1 MNSTPTSVA
10 HLHHALFTGS
20 ILAAVSRLGTPAAAE
35 LVTGVFSRQRE
46 MRFLPGLAKLGLTH
60 LPPAVAAAQYHY
72 LSNHIGGVAVQY
84 MPESERKAWIRYVP
98 PRWIWW
104 GTALCAIPP
113 EVSAG
118 MLRGWHAQ
126 AGLSLGNPRLGFVC
140 TAQTAA
146 GDAALEGYYFEADHA
161 LAPDERL
168 RFAPGER
175 GPEFDPAL
183 APALPTADW
192 PAGRLA
198 KAHRN
203 YAMEYLRTLWPV
215 AIAQFGAPRALEVFG
230 LAARQV
236 GIQFFH
242 ETVQGLGLSPLP
254 SGMEGWGRFHA
265 AFAEAQDDV
274 LKVTPQGEGLLLSQS
289 GWTLFDAPGAVPDR
303 AARPALCA
311 LRHALLGGLLA
322 AHDARLVL
330 QPLACEV
337 TPPSSLSWRLVAKVS
352 AD

>member
-1 MNSTPTSVA
+1 MRNPIA

-35 LVTGVFSRQRE
+35 LVTRVFSRQRE
-46 MRFLPGLAKLGLTH
+46 MRFLPGLAKLGLTG

-72 LSNHIGGVAVQY
+72 LSNHIGGVAVQF
-84 MPESERKAWIRYVP
+84 MPETDRKAWIRYVP

-126 AGLSLGNPRLGFVC
+126 AGRSLGNPHLGFVC
-140 TAQTAA
+140 TGQTAA

-161 LAPDERL
+161 LAPEERL
-168 RFAPGER
+168 QFVSDER
-175 GPEFDPAL
+175 GPAFDPAL

-192 PAGRLA
+192 PAERLA

-203 YAMEYLRTLWPV
+203 YAMEYVRTLWPV
-215 AIAQFGAPRALEVFG
+215 AVAQFGAPQAIEVFG

-236 GIQFFH
+236 GLQCFH
-242 ETVQGLGLSPLP
+242 ETAGALGLSSLP
-254 SGMEGWGRFHA
+254 PGVEGWVRFHT
-265 AFAEAQDDV
+265 AFARAQDDV
-274 LKVTPQGEGLLLSQS
+274 LEATPQGEGVLLTQT
-289 GWTLFDAPGAVPDR
+289 GWTLFDAPDAVPDPT
-303 AARPALCA
+303 ARPALEA
-311 LRHALLGGLLA
+311 LWTALLGGLLA
-322 AHDARLVL
+322 AHDARLEL
-330 QPLACEV
+330 RPQPVAEGTGTSLAWHLLKRE
-337 TPPSSLSWRLVAKVS
+337 S
-352 AD
+352 